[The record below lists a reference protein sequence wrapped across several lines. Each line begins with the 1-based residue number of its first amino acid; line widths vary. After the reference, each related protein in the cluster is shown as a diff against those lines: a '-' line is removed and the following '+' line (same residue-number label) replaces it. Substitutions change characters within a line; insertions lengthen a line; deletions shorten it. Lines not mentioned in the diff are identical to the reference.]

1 MTLLAASS
9 AEVAVAFIEIGAI
22 AIGLSFLA
30 LAAGRV
36 GVSAVPLYLIAG
48 LAFGEGG
55 IIDVTVA
62 EGFVATTAEIGVLLL
77 LLSMGLEYST
87 DELRNGMRS
96 GALPGIVDA
105 IANAG
110 PGVAVGYI
118 LGWSTPAAILLGGI
132 TWVSSSGIVSK
143 VLSDLGRMGN
153 RETPAVLNLLVFEDL
168 AMAVYLPVAAALVVG
183 GSPGDTAATV
193 AIALVAVAVIIGL
206 GLRFGDTL
214 SRSLSIG
221 SDETLLLAVFG
232 LTLVVAGLAQQLQV
246 SAAIGA
252 FLVGLALSG
261 EVQHRAAELIG
272 PLRDLSAAVFFVFFS
287 FRINPA
293 DLVPVLVPAILLAA
307 VTSATKFGTG
317 WYAARRLGVGTR
329 GRWRAATVLIA
340 RGEFAIV
347 VAALGASLAEGP
359 EIAALGAAYVL
370 ITDVVGPVATKFADR
385 GRRSP
390 MTVDPLAR

>member
-1 MTLLAASS
+1 LLAASS

-87 DELRNGMRS
+87 DELRSGMRS

-206 GLRFGDTL
+206 GLRFGDAL

>member
-1 MTLLAASS
+1 MTLLAATS

-87 DELRNGMRS
+87 EELRSGMRS

-206 GLRFGDTL
+206 GLRFGDAL

-293 DLVPVLVPAILLAA
+293 DLVPVLVPAIILAA

-347 VAALGASLAEGP
+347 VAALGASLVEGP
-359 EIAALGAAYVL
+359 DIAALGAAYVL

-390 MTVDPLAR
+390 TTVDPLAR

>member
-1 MTLLAASS
+1 MHLIAATSS
-9 AEVAVAFIEIGAI
+9 DVALAFIEIGAI

-87 DELRNGMRS
+87 DELRSGMRS

-183 GSPGDTAATV
+183 GSPSDTAATV

-206 GLRFGDTL
+206 GLRFGDAL

-293 DLVPVLVPAILLAA
+293 DLVPVLVPAVILAA
-307 VTSATKFGTG
+307 VTSATKCGTG
-317 WYAARRLGVGTR
+317 WYAASRLGVGQR

-347 VAALGASLAEGP
+347 VAALGASLVEGP

-385 GRRSP
+385 
-390 MTVDPLAR
+390 LA

>member
-1 MTLLAASS
+1 MTLLAATS

-87 DELRNGMRS
+87 EELRSGMRS

-206 GLRFGDTL
+206 GLRFGDAL

-293 DLVPVLVPAILLAA
+293 DLVPVLVPAIILAA

-347 VAALGASLAEGP
+347 VAALGASLVEGP
-359 EIAALGAAYVL
+359 DIAALGAAYVL

-385 GRRSP
+385 GRRLP
-390 MTVDPLAR
+390 TTVDPLAR

>member
-1 MTLLAASS
+1 VTLLAASS

>member
-1 MTLLAASS
+1 MHLFAATSS
-9 AEVAVAFIEIGAI
+9 DVALAFIEIGAI
-22 AIGLSFLA
+22 AVGLSFLA

-87 DELRNGMRS
+87 DELRAGLRS
-96 GALPGIVDA
+96 GALPGVVDA
-105 IANAG
+105 VTNAG
-110 PGVAVGYI
+110 PGVIVGYI

-183 GSPGDTAATV
+183 GSPADTAATV

-206 GLRFGDTL
+206 GLHFGDVL

-272 PLRDLSAAVFFVFFS
+272 PLRDLSAAVFFGFFS

-293 DLVPVLVPAILLAA
+293 DLVPVLVPAVILAA
-307 VTSATKFGTG
+307 VTSVTKFSTG
-317 WYAARRLGVGTR
+317 WYAASRLGVGKR

-347 VAALGASLAEGP
+347 VAALGASLVEGP

-385 GRRSP
+385 
-390 MTVDPLAR
+390 LA

>member
-1 MTLLAASS
+1 MHLIAATSS
-9 AEVAVAFIEIGAI
+9 DVALAFIEIGAI

-87 DELRNGMRS
+87 DELRSGMRS

-183 GSPGDTAATV
+183 GSPSDTAATV

-293 DLVPVLVPAILLAA
+293 DLVPVLVPAVILAA
-307 VTSATKFGTG
+307 VTSATKCGTG
-317 WYAARRLGVGTR
+317 WYAASRLGVGQR
-329 GRWRAATVLIA
+329 GKWRAATVLIA

-347 VAALGASLAEGP
+347 VAALGASLVEGP

-385 GRRSP
+385 
-390 MTVDPLAR
+390 LA

>member
-1 MTLLAASS
+1 VTLLAATS

-87 DELRNGMRS
+87 EELRSGMRS

-206 GLRFGDTL
+206 GLRFGDAL

-293 DLVPVLVPAILLAA
+293 DLVPVLVPAIILAA

-347 VAALGASLAEGP
+347 VAALGASLVEGP

-390 MTVDPLAR
+390 TTVDPLAR

>member
-1 MTLLAASS
+1 VTLLAASS

-87 DELRNGMRS
+87 DDLRSGMRS

-206 GLRFGDTL
+206 GLRFGDAL

>member
-1 MTLLAASS
+1 VTLLAASS

-87 DELRNGMRS
+87 DELRSGMRS

-293 DLVPVLVPAILLAA
+293 DLVPVLVPAIILAA

-347 VAALGASLAEGP
+347 VAALGASLVEGP

-390 MTVDPLAR
+390 TTVDPLAR

>member
-1 MTLLAASS
+1 MTLLAATS

-87 DELRNGMRS
+87 EELRSGMRS

-206 GLRFGDTL
+206 GLRFGDAL

-252 FLVGLALSG
+252 FLVGLTLSG

-293 DLVPVLVPAILLAA
+293 DLVPVLVPAIILAA

-347 VAALGASLAEGP
+347 VVLPSATSPLATRELLYT
-359 EIAALGAAYVL
+359 AVTRA
-370 ITDVVGPVATKFADR
+370 
-385 GRRSP
+385 RRSVSCWRCRVGANSDAA
-390 MTVDPLAR
+390 T

>member
-87 DELRNGMRS
+87 DDLRSGMRS

-206 GLRFGDTL
+206 GLRFGDAL

>member
-1 MTLLAASS
+1 MTLLAATS

-22 AIGLSFLA
+22 AIGLSCIA

-87 DELRNGMRS
+87 EELRSGMRS

-206 GLRFGDTL
+206 GLRFGDAL

-293 DLVPVLVPAILLAA
+293 DLVPVMVPAIILAA

-347 VAALGASLAEGP
+347 VAALGASLVEGP
-359 EIAALGAAYVL
+359 DIAALGAAYVL

-390 MTVDPLAR
+390 TTVDPLAR

>member
-1 MTLLAASS
+1 MHLFAATSS
-9 AEVAVAFIEIGAI
+9 DVALAFIEIGAI
-22 AIGLSFLA
+22 AVGLSFLA

-87 DELRNGMRS
+87 DELRAGLRS
-96 GALPGIVDA
+96 GALPGVVDA
-105 IANAG
+105 VTNAG
-110 PGVAVGYI
+110 PGVIVGYI

-183 GSPGDTAATV
+183 GSPADTAATV

-206 GLRFGDTL
+206 GLRFGDVL

-261 EVQHRAAELIG
+261 EVQHRAAGLIG

-293 DLVPVLVPAILLAA
+293 DLVPVLVPAVILAA
-307 VTSATKFGTG
+307 VTSVTKFGTG
-317 WYAARRLGVGTR
+317 WYAASRLGVGQR

-347 VAALGASLAEGP
+347 VAALGASLVEGP

-385 GRRSP
+385 
-390 MTVDPLAR
+390 LA

>member
-87 DELRNGMRS
+87 DELRSGMRS

-287 FRINPA
+287 FRINPT

-347 VAALGASLAEGP
+347 VAALGASLVEGP

>member
-1 MTLLAASS
+1 
-9 AEVAVAFIEIGAI
+9 
-22 AIGLSFLA
+22 
-30 LAAGRV
+30 
-36 GVSAVPLYLIAG
+36 
-48 LAFGEGG
+48 
-55 IIDVTVA
+55 
-62 EGFVATTAEIGVLLL
+62 
-77 LLSMGLEYST
+77 
-87 DELRNGMRS
+87 
-96 GALPGIVDA
+96 
-105 IANAG
+105 
-110 PGVAVGYI
+110 VAVGYI

-206 GLRFGDTL
+206 GLRFGDAL

>member
-1 MTLLAASS
+1 MHLFAATSS
-9 AEVAVAFIEIGAI
+9 DVALAFIEIGAI

-87 DELRNGMRS
+87 DELRSGMRS

-183 GSPGDTAATV
+183 GSPSDTAATV

-206 GLRFGDTL
+206 GLRFGDAL

-293 DLVPVLVPAILLAA
+293 DLVPVLVPAVILAA
-307 VTSATKFGTG
+307 VTSATKCGTG
-317 WYAARRLGVGTR
+317 WYAASRLGVGQR

-347 VAALGASLAEGP
+347 VAALGASLVEGP

-385 GRRSP
+385 
-390 MTVDPLAR
+390 LA

>member
-87 DELRNGMRS
+87 DELRSGMRS

-293 DLVPVLVPAILLAA
+293 DLVPVLVPAIILAA

-347 VAALGASLAEGP
+347 VAALGASLVEGP

>member
-87 DELRNGMRS
+87 DELRSGMRS

-293 DLVPVLVPAILLAA
+293 DLVPVLVPAIILAA

-347 VAALGASLAEGP
+347 VAALGASLVEGP

-390 MTVDPLAR
+390 TTVDPLAR

>member
-1 MTLLAASS
+1 MHLIAATSS
-9 AEVAVAFIEIGAI
+9 DVALAFIEIGAI

-87 DELRNGMRS
+87 EELRSGMRS

-183 GSPGDTAATV
+183 GSPSDTAATV

-206 GLRFGDTL
+206 GLRFGDAL

-293 DLVPVLVPAILLAA
+293 DLVPVLVPAIILAA

-347 VAALGASLAEGP
+347 VAALGASLVEGP

-385 GRRSP
+385 
-390 MTVDPLAR
+390 LA

>member
-1 MTLLAASS
+1 VTLLAATS

-87 DELRNGMRS
+87 DELRSGMRS

-293 DLVPVLVPAILLAA
+293 DLVPVLVPAIILAA

-347 VAALGASLAEGP
+347 VAALGASLVEGP

>member
-1 MTLLAASS
+1 VLIAATSS
-9 AEVAVAFIEIGAI
+9 DVALAFIEIGAI

-55 IIDVTVA
+55 IVDVTVA

-77 LLSMGLEYST
+77 LLSLGLEYSKS
-87 DELRNGMRS
+87 ELATGLRTGT
-96 GALPGIVDA
+96 LPGLLDA
-105 IANAG
+105 VTNFV
-110 PGVAVGYI
+110 PGLVLGFI
-118 LGWSTPAAILLGGI
+118 LGWSAPSAVLLGGI

-168 AMAVYLPVAAALVVG
+168 AMAVYLPVAAALVIG
-183 GSPGDTAATV
+183 GSPAETIITV
-193 AIALVAVAVIIGL
+193 AIALVAVAVIMIL
-206 GLRFGDTL
+206 GVRFGDLL
-214 SRSLSIG
+214 SRSLSVG

-232 LTLVVAGLAQQLQV
+232 LTLMVAGLAQQLQV

-261 EVQHRAAELIG
+261 EVQERASALID

-287 FRINPA
+287 FRIDPA
-293 DLVPVLVPAILLAA
+293 ELVPVLVPAAILAI
-307 VTSATKFGTG
+307 VTSATKVLTG
-317 WYAARRLGVGTR
+317 WYAAARLGVARR
-329 GRWRAATVLIA
+329 GRIRAGTVLIA

-347 VAALGASLAEGP
+347 VAALGASLIEGP

-370 ITDVVGPVATKFADR
+370 ITDAVGPVATKFADR
-385 GRRSP
+385 L
-390 MTVDPLAR
+390 V

>member
-1 MTLLAASS
+1 MHLIAATSS
-9 AEVAVAFIEIGAI
+9 DVALAFIEIGAI

-87 DELRNGMRS
+87 DELRSGMRS

-183 GSPGDTAATV
+183 GSPRDTAATV

-206 GLRFGDTL
+206 GLRFGDAL

-293 DLVPVLVPAILLAA
+293 DLVPVLVPAVILAA
-307 VTSATKFGTG
+307 VTSATKCGTG
-317 WYAARRLGVGTR
+317 WYAASRLGVGQR

-347 VAALGASLAEGP
+347 VAALGASLVEGP

-385 GRRSP
+385 
-390 MTVDPLAR
+390 LA

>member
-1 MTLLAASS
+1 VTLLAASS

-87 DELRNGMRS
+87 DELRSGMRS

-293 DLVPVLVPAILLAA
+293 DLVPVLVPAIILAA

-347 VAALGASLAEGP
+347 VAALGASLVEGP

>member
-1 MTLLAASS
+1 MIVAATSY
-9 AEVAVAFIEIGAI
+9 EVALAFIEIGAI

-55 IIDVTVA
+55 IVDVTVA

-77 LLSMGLEYST
+77 LLSLGLEYSKS
-87 DELRNGMRS
+87 ELATGLRTGT
-96 GALPGIVDA
+96 LPGLLDA
-105 IANAG
+105 VTNFV
-110 PGVAVGYI
+110 PGLVLGFI
-118 LGWSTPAAILLGGI
+118 LGWSTPSSVLLGGI

-168 AMAVYLPVAAALVVG
+168 AMAVYLPVAAALVIG
-183 GSPGDTAATV
+183 GSPTETVITV
-193 AIALVAVAVIIGL
+193 AIALVAVVAIMIIGV
-206 GLRFGDTL
+206 RFGDLL
-214 SRSLSIG
+214 SRSLSVG

-232 LTLVVAGLAQQLQV
+232 LTLMVAGLAQQLQV

-261 EVQHRAAELIG
+261 EVQERASALIS

-287 FRINPA
+287 FRIDPA
-293 DLVPVLVPAILLAA
+293 ELVPVLLPAAILAI
-307 VTSATKFGTG
+307 VTSATKVLTG
-317 WYAARRLGVGTR
+317 WYAAARLGVARR
-329 GRWRAATVLIA
+329 GRVRAGTVLIA

-347 VAALGASLAEGP
+347 VAALGASLIEGP

-370 ITDVVGPVATKFADR
+370 ITDAVGPIATKFADR
-385 GRRSP
+385 L
-390 MTVDPLAR
+390 V

>member
-1 MTLLAASS
+1 MTLLAATS

-87 DELRNGMRS
+87 DELRSGMRS

-143 VLSDLGRMGN
+143 VQSDLGRMGN
-153 RETPAVLNLLVFEDL
+153 RESPAVLNLLVFEYL

-347 VAALGASLAEGP
+347 VAALGASLVEGP

>member
-1 MTLLAASS
+1 MLIAATSS
-9 AEVAVAFIEIGAI
+9 DVALAFIEIGAI

-55 IIDVTVA
+55 IVDVTVA

-77 LLSMGLEYST
+77 LLSLGLEYSKS
-87 DELRNGMRS
+87 ELATGLRTGT
-96 GALPGIVDA
+96 LPGLLDA
-105 IANAG
+105 VTNFV
-110 PGVAVGYI
+110 PGLILGFI
-118 LGWSTPAAILLGGI
+118 LGWSAPSAVLLGGI

-168 AMAVYLPVAAALVVG
+168 AMAVYLPVAAALVIG
-183 GSPGDTAATV
+183 GSPAETVLTV
-193 AIALVAVAVIIGL
+193 AIALVAVAVIMIL
-206 GLRFGDTL
+206 GVRFGDLL
-214 SRSLSIG
+214 SRSLSVG

-232 LTLVVAGLAQQLQV
+232 LTLMVAGLAQQLQV

-261 EVQHRAAELIG
+261 EVQERASALIS

-287 FRINPA
+287 FRIDPA
-293 DLVPVLVPAILLAA
+293 ELVPVLIPAAILAI
-307 VTSATKFGTG
+307 VTSATKLLTG
-317 WYAARRLGVGTR
+317 WYAAARLGVARR
-329 GRWRAATVLIA
+329 GRVRAGTVLIA

-347 VAALGASLAEGP
+347 VAALGASLIEGP

-370 ITDVVGPVATKFADR
+370 ITDAVGPVATKFADR
-385 GRRSP
+385 L
-390 MTVDPLAR
+390 V

>member
-1 MTLLAASS
+1 VTLLAATS

-87 DELRNGMRS
+87 DELRSGMRS

-293 DLVPVLVPAILLAA
+293 DLVPVLVPAIILAA

-347 VAALGASLAEGP
+347 VAALGASLVEGP

-390 MTVDPLAR
+390 TTVDPLAR

>member
-1 MTLLAASS
+1 MTLLAATS

-87 DELRNGMRS
+87 EELRSGMRS

-183 GSPGDTAATV
+183 GSPGDTATTI
-193 AIALVAVAVIIGL
+193 AIANI
-206 GLRFGDTL
+206 
-214 SRSLSIG
+214 SL
-221 SDETLLLAVFG
+221 
-232 LTLVVAGLAQQLQV
+232 
-246 SAAIGA
+246 
-252 FLVGLALSG
+252 
-261 EVQHRAAELIG
+261 
-272 PLRDLSAAVFFVFFS
+272 
-287 FRINPA
+287 
-293 DLVPVLVPAILLAA
+293 
-307 VTSATKFGTG
+307 
-317 WYAARRLGVGTR
+317 
-329 GRWRAATVLIA
+329 
-340 RGEFAIV
+340 
-347 VAALGASLAEGP
+347 
-359 EIAALGAAYVL
+359 
-370 ITDVVGPVATKFADR
+370 
-385 GRRSP
+385 
-390 MTVDPLAR
+390 

>member
-1 MTLLAASS
+1 MTLLAATS

-87 DELRNGMRS
+87 DELRSGMRS

-293 DLVPVLVPAILLAA
+293 DLVPVLVPAIILAA

-347 VAALGASLAEGP
+347 VAALGASLVEGP

-390 MTVDPLAR
+390 TTVDPLAR